1 MNLAENLVKIWREYH
16 RRTSVLRR
24 KALDAINYAE
34 ERGYSAR
41 FAREVL
47 EQLEKVHNL
56 EQELLSKQV
65 QRDLEENKQKTLESI
80 GVNARVRR

>member
-1 MNLAENLVKIWREYH
+1 MNLAENLVRIWREYH

-34 ERGYSAR
+34 ERGYTAR

-47 EQLEKVHNL
+47 DELEKVHNL
-56 EQELLSKQV
+56 EQDLLTRQV
-65 QRDLEENKQKTLESI
+65 ERDLEENKQKTLESM
-80 GVNARVRR
+80 GVNVKVRR